1 MSSEFTEAME
11 LIQKLRIFQ
20 IRGRDKRG
28 RKIFRI
34 IGKFFLGNNLV
45 EFINVFVDFRAFFL
59 LNFNSVF
66 FAVCVIS
73 EDCQC

>member
-28 RKIFRI
+28 RQIFRI

-45 EFINVFVDFRAFFL
+45 EFINVFVDFR
-59 LNFNSVF
+59 
-66 FAVCVIS
+66 
-73 EDCQC
+73 